1 MSCRMEILPLQPQH
15 MSNSRQ
21 RTNYKRQ
28 SLLNIHQS
36 IHTTI
41 GYSVANS
48 TSTTLNHHSTSFESP
63 VFGLPQSKP
72 LPPSPQEQLQLQQ
85 HSRSFSISRLP
96 PTPIKE
102 RFSFLEFQ
110 KKMLSNAVQNR
121 KVRNL
126 SSAFGSNGVTGRVK
140 SLTLKSGRRSKDN
153 LRGTGN
159 DEDPL
164 SIALRPPNNET
175 EEEKQERIQAE
186 VAAKKRSDDIDKTI
200 REEASRAKDDRT
212 AEKTILLL
220 GQAEAG
226 KTTIMK
232 QMRMM
237 YAPERQE
244 RLRNAWTDVI
254 YLNIVLAVKRL
265 VEVQTMQNGKSAIR
279 RMDSTQSIS
288 SPVLS
293 SLSPS
298 RATSPTHQTFEEAKK
313 SHSQNSK
320 MLLLKLRFA
329 PLLSMEAELR
339 GKLGTLDE
347 TVIQQR
353 RPQQEVRRSSSFSHE
368 SLTLSSKLSPLVLK
382 ANWQDKM
389 LTDYYQDETEQH
401 TLTEST
407 ARKSLSSR
415 FARKAAGRSLSNAST
430 DTTYH
435 SGGLQDETTQP
446 MRKKMYCL
454 LDATKKDIIDLW
466 RKFCKGDLVKDFSND
481 STAYFLSNIER
492 FASPDFKP
500 TDDDILRARVRTLG
514 VFEERFYVNRHM
526 SYRIVD
532 VGGSRSQRNVWAQF
546 FYNATA
552 IIFLAPISAFD
563 EMLSEDVETNKV
575 VDSLEIWKQIVSS
588 PLLLKVSLILFLN
601 KMDILELKLLK
612 GIRVRDHFKRY
623 KGPNEF
629 EDVWRYFRSLFLLV
643 ARDQEGKAPT
653 RSLYVHRTT
662 ATSTTEIRSIL
673 TSCQDIILRQHL
685 RDSALT

>member
-1 MSCRMEILPLQPQH
+1 MEILPLQAQTMNIGRQ
-15 MSNSRQ
+15 MSERSK
-21 RTNYKRQ
+21 YKRR
-28 SLLNIHQS
+28 SLLNIQQTS
-36 IHTTI
+36 QTTTEF
-41 GYSVANS
+41 SVGT
-48 TSTTLNHHSTSFESP
+48 TSTATDRHSTCFEA
-63 VFGLPQSKP
+63 P
-72 LPPSPQEQLQLQQ
+72 LLVLSNQNSAQLNQ
-85 HSRSFSISRLP
+85 SRSFSLSRSS
-96 PTPIKE
+96 PTKE
-102 RFSFLEFQ
+102 RCSFLDFQ

-121 KVRNL
+121 KARN
-126 SSAFGSNGVTGRVK
+126 AFGATGVTGRVR
-140 SLTLKSGRRSKDN
+140 SLTLRSGRRSKDN
-153 LRGTGN
+153 LRGMGTEAM
-159 DEDPL
+159 EDPL
-164 SIALRPPNNET
+164 SIVLKPPQDET
-175 EEEKQERIQAE
+175 EEEKQERIRYE
-186 VAAKKRSDDIDKTI
+186 IAAKKRSDEIDKHI
-200 REEASRAKDDRT
+200 REEANRTKDNRT

-244 RLRNAWTDVI
+244 RLRCAWTDVI
-254 YLNIVLAVKRL
+254 YLNVVLAVKRL
-265 VEVQTMQNGKSAIR
+265 MEVQTIQNERNSVK
-279 RMDSTQSIS
+279 RMDSMHSIS

-298 RATSPTHQTFEEAKK
+298 RATSPSLQTFEEAKK
-313 SHSQNSK
+313 NHSHNSK

-353 RPQQEVRRSSSFSHE
+353 RPPQEVRRSSSFSHE
-368 SLTLSSKLSPLVLK
+368 SLTLSTKLSPLVLK
-382 ANWQDKM
+382 ANWQDK
-389 LTDYYQDETEQH
+389 LLSDYNQEEDEIMPR
-401 TLTEST
+401 LSESS

-415 FARKAAGRSLSNAST
+415 FVRRAASRSLSNAST
-430 DTTYH
+430 DTNYH
-435 SGGLQDETTQP
+435 SDLKDEPIQP

-454 LDATKKDIIDLW
+454 LDAAKNDIRDLW
-466 RKFCKGDLVKDFSND
+466 KKCSKGDLVKDFSND

-492 FASPDFKP
+492 FASPHFKP
-500 TDDDILRARVRTLG
+500 TDDDILRARVRTVG

-532 VGGSRSQRNVWAQF
+532 VGGSQSQRNVWAQF

-563 EMLSEDVETNKV
+563 EVLTEDVNTNKV
-575 VDSLEIWKQIVSS
+575 LDSLEIWKQIVSS

-601 KMDILELKLLK
+601 KMDVLENKISK

-643 ARDQEGKAPT
+643 ARDQEGRAPS

-673 TSCQDIILRQHL
+673 HSCQDIILRQHL